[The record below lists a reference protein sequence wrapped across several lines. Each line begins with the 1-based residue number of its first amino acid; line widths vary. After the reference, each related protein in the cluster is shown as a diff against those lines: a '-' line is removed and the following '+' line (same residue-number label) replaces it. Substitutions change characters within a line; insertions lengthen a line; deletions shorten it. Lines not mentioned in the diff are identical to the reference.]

1 MPLIFLALSR
11 WELFEAEAHLSF
23 RRVHRLP
30 RIHHHHDS
38 NEGTARAQVGADEIF
53 PLCAQG
59 LRHARVAVAGE
70 IDQPRRFAE
79 LVEVDGLGATRPLA
93 GVGEALPVEQ
103 RVDRARLADI
113 RAAGKRHFRRSLRR
127 QVRGAARGR
136 KERRLGE
143 RFHGCREILIKSGLL
158 HRGPLAMIRLLALG
172 AGFAACCAGPALAQ
186 QPPVKPDLARGQS
199 IAAQVCAACHAADGN
214 STAPANPKIAG
225 QFPEYLNK
233 QLSDFKPKDGKKP
246 ARESPVMMGM
256 VANLSEADMKSLAAY
271 YAAQQLRPSA
281 AADKDLVALG
291 QRIWR
296 GGNPAKNIPACSGC
310 HGPAGSGI
318 PAQYPRL
325 AGQYAEYLGA
335 QLKAFR
341 EATRAND
348 TNGIMRGVAAHMND
362 REIRAVSEYAAG
374 LR

>member
-1 MPLIFLALSR
+1 
-11 WELFEAEAHLSF
+11 
-23 RRVHRLP
+23 
-30 RIHHHHDS
+30 
-38 NEGTARAQVGADEIF
+38 
-53 PLCAQG
+53 
-59 LRHARVAVAGE
+59 
-70 IDQPRRFAE
+70 
-79 LVEVDGLGATRPLA
+79 
-93 GVGEALPVEQ
+93 
-103 RVDRARLADI
+103 
-113 RAAGKRHFRRSLRR
+113 
-127 QVRGAARGR
+127 
-136 KERRLGE
+136 
-143 RFHGCREILIKSGLL
+143 
-158 HRGPLAMIRLLALG
+158 MIRLLALG
-172 AGFAACCAGPALAQ
+172 ASLAACCAGPALAQ
-186 QPPVKPDLARGQS
+186 QPAVEPDPARGQS

-214 STAPANPKIAG
+214 STAPANPKIAD

-233 QLSDFKPKDGKKP
+233 QLSDFKSKDGKKP

-271 YAAQQLRPSA
+271 YAAQPLRPSA

-291 QRIWR
+291 QKIWR
-296 GGNPAKNIPACSGC
+296 GGNPAKGIPACSGC

-325 AGQYAEYLGA
+325 AGQYAEYLGT